1 MAHEPLPPVPVI
13 DLPKEVAEAL
23 IADGL
28 AKPAPNI
35 HTFSAVPDYWEGIL
49 LVTGGVA
56 SGITI
61 LDALGKGIHALAHRL
76 HRWHSD
82 TPTETKPDGTPKQR
96 MAAFRATKGMGRL
109 DLNADPTETQLEA
122 FLRFAYLLLLD
133 DAENR
138 TH

>member
-1 MAHEPLPPVPVI
+1 
-13 DLPKEVAEAL
+13 L

-28 AKPAPNI
+28 AEPAPNI

-56 SGITI
+56 SVITV
-61 LDALGKGIHALAHRL
+61 LDALGKGIHALAQRL
-76 HRWHSD
+76 HRWHTD
-82 TPTETKPDGTPKQR
+82 TPIETKADGTPKQR

-109 DLNADPTETQLEA
+109 DLNAEPTEAQLEA

-138 TH
+138 TQ